1 MILNT
6 SGENIN
12 TAFTVLL
19 VTFILLCSCSSDVL
33 PPQEGCGDD
42 GVRYSTNVKEIIDQ
56 TCAYSGCHNG
66 VGSSPGDFRTYAG
79 MRRYI
84 EDGSFTE
91 RVIDQRSNPS
101 KGMPPNMSVY
111 PESQQDDLSDVQ
123 LEIITCWIQN
133 NFPE

>member
-1 MILNT
+1 
-6 SGENIN
+6 
-12 TAFTVLL
+12 
-19 VTFILLCSCSSDVL
+19 
-33 PPQEGCGDD
+33 
-42 GVRYSTNVKEIIDQ
+42 
-56 TCAYSGCHNG
+56 
-66 VGSSPGDFRTYAG
+66 VGSAPGDFSTFIG

-91 RVIDQRSNPS
+91 RVIDQRVNPS